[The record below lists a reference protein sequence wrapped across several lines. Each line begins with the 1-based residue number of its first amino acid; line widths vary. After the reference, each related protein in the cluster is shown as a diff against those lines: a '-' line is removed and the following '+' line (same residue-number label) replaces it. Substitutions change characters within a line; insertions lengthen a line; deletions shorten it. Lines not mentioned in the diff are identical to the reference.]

1 MNPFE
6 QYRMEI
12 SFPVLKPEL

>member
-1 MNPFE
+1 MHPFE

-12 SFPVLKPEL
+12 SFPVLTPEL